1 MGNANATEAS
11 SDHPALPPL
20 LKKGV
25 HFNFD
30 LQDRIYL
37 DSNPEYHLN
46 LHMVL
51 SYLCLCHV
59 ENHALIIIRRLLWTF
74 VSWMTIGLGLFYY
87 SYYFPVLLKEPVT
100 AFIVQHIILPLVPNS
115 FEGRSN
121 RHALVFYLVPL
132 PLIMT
137 MALFVLLPQI
147 LWKKQSIS
155 LTLLQKGDLRFFGD
169 PFPARLVKMSRLQRC
184 PKVGITTSAEVLLTR
199 NMLARLGNL
208 TKGEFWRLWWQ
219 KIVSSKTRLLLP
231 IWLPVSVI
239 MIVVHSAP
247 IFSVWSNFIR
257 HSLLNIKKKC
267 NKYSTSQVPM
277 SHKIL
282 LDAGLQI
289 VLFLALFPGA
299 IIIYMQVWLWMI
311 IYLQFVVFLAI
322 DMLRNASTTLPIV
335 IIILAMV
342 IYLKMAFRDF
352 EDKYRGLK
360 EVVFELC
367 KSYSKEILEDL
378 DKESEIV
385 LIDPPYEPLYIK
397 TMVSRIITTG
407 R

>member
-1 MGNANATEAS
+1 MENANTTDFS
-11 SDHPALPPL
+11 KDHPALPPL

-132 PLIMT
+132 PLIMS

-155 LTLLQKGDLRFFGD
+155 LTLYRKATCD
-169 PFPARLVKMSRLQRC
+169 S
-184 PKVGITTSAEVLLTR
+184 
-199 NMLARLGNL
+199 LG
-208 TKGEFWRLWWQ
+208 T
-219 KIVSSKTRLLLP
+219 
-231 IWLPVSVI
+231 
-239 MIVVHSAP
+239 
-247 IFSVWSNFIR
+247 
-257 HSLLNIKKKC
+257 
-267 NKYSTSQVPM
+267 
-277 SHKIL
+277 
-282 LDAGLQI
+282 
-289 VLFLALFPGA
+289 LFL
-299 IIIYMQVWLWMI
+299 Q
-311 IYLQFVVFLAI
+311 
-322 DMLRNASTTLPIV
+322 D
-335 IIILAMV
+335 
-342 IYLKMAFRDF
+342 
-352 EDKYRGLK
+352 
-360 EVVFELC
+360 
-367 KSYSKEILEDL
+367 
-378 DKESEIV
+378 
-385 LIDPPYEPLYIK
+385 
-397 TMVSRIITTG
+397 
-407 R
+407 